1 MNESD
6 WDRLQGILDSKAP
19 PALAT
24 LRRAFPELAFVRCDA
39 SDMAGHRPFR
49 VTPTAD
55 VFLIDGH
62 GHCVSFTP
70 DPAAASGLLIA
81 MRESS

>member
-6 WDRLQGILDSKAP
+6 WDRLHDILDTKAP
-19 PALAT
+19 PSLVT
-24 LRRAFPELAFVRCDA
+24 LRRAFPGLAFVRCDA
-39 SDMAGHRPFR
+39 SDMAGHRPFC

-62 GHCVSFTP
+62 GHCISLTP